1 MGRLSK
7 GLRPGEVTEKD
18 MSVIRETDQTKVQR
32 EKRRGVLKDYS
43 LQHRVELRWDLN
55 DEATRDQM
63 FRMIIDDYEVILDLE
78 ELLRYT
84 RWI

>member
-1 MGRLSK
+1 MIRK
-7 GLRPGEVTEKD
+7 GEVTDKD